1 MKNVKG
7 DDVVLGAAV
16 LVIAFAVYRLIPKQ
30 SAVRINP
37 VTGTLSP
44 IGVAAST
51 ADGTQQADTITSTD
65 NATSAL
71 DSQVAS
77 TLVGPNALLPDAS
90 YWLQKVGGATNVFH
104 LPDQV
109 NPNQEAYAGFDNP
122 DNYG

>member
-1 MKNVKG
+1 MTIKS
-7 DDVVLGAAV
+7 DDVVLGASV
-16 LVIAFAVYRLIPKQ
+16 LLIGVAMWHLLPKG
-30 SAVRINP
+30 SRGRINP

-44 IGVAAST
+44 IGVAASS

-65 NATSAL
+65 NTQAEMDA
-71 DSQVAS
+71 QVAS

-90 YWLQKVGGATNVFH
+90 VWLQKVGGPTNLFH